1 MRGIEE
7 RTALIFGGKSGIG
20 AAVSNLFERSG
31 IRICV
36 ADLFEADEL
45 STSETARAIAC
56 DVTNPEAVRHAVDR
70 ALESFGHIDI
80 LVNNAGTGTPA
91 QCLHEVSLY
100 EWQRVFDVNVNGTLH
115 AIQAVLP
122 HMLERSFGRIINTA
136 SQLAHR
142 PAPRQAAYCA
152 SKAALVALSVS
163 LAQEVASKGITV
175 NCVCPGPTDTQMWH
189 ASDPAWKEW
198 KISQL
203 PIGRIGTADEIA
215 SAYLY
220 LASDE
225 AAFMVGQSLSPNGG
239 DVMW

>member
-1 MRGIEE
+1 MPEFKG

-20 AAVSNLFERSG
+20 AAVRDLFERSG
-31 IRICV
+31 IRVCV
-36 ADLFEADEL
+36 ADRFEADEL
-45 STSETARAIAC
+45 SSSETAIRIAC
-56 DVTNPEAVRHAVDR
+56 DVTNAQAVRLVVDR
-70 ALESFGHIDI
+70 ALETLGHIDI

-91 QCLHEVSLY
+91 LDFHEVPLQ
-100 EWQRVFDVNVNGTLH
+100 EWRRVFDVNLDGTLH

-122 HMLERSFGRIINTA
+122 HMLQRGFGRIINTA
-136 SQLAHR
+136 SQLAHK
-142 PAPRQAAYCA
+142 PAPQQAAYCA

-163 LAQEVASKGITV
+163 LAQEVASQGITV
-175 NCVCPGPTDTQMWH
+175 NCVCPGPTDTPMWH

-203 PIGRIGTADEIA
+203 PIRRIGTVEEVA

-225 AAFMVGQSLSPNGG
+225 AAFIVGQSLSPNGG

>member
-1 MRGIEE
+1 MPGIVG

-31 IRICV
+31 IRVCT
-36 ADLFEADEL
+36 ADMFGVEEL
-45 STSETARAIAC
+45 SSSGAGSRIAC
-56 DVTNPEAVRHAVDR
+56 DVTDVNAVRLAVER
-70 ALESFGHIDI
+70 TLETLGHIDI

-91 QCLHEVSLY
+91 QDINEVTY
-100 EWQRVFDVNVNGTLH
+100 QEWRRVFDVNVDGTLH

-122 HMLERSFGRIINTA
+122 HMLERRFGRIINTA

-142 PAPRQAAYCA
+142 PAPRQSAYCA
-152 SKAALVALSVS
+152 SKAALIALSVS

-189 ASDPAWKEW
+189 ASDPDWKEW
-198 KISQL
+198 KVTQL
-203 PIGRIGTADEIA
+203 PIGRIGTVEEIA

-225 AAFMVGQSLSPNGG
+225 AAFMIGQSLSPNGG

>member
-1 MRGIEE
+1 MRGIEG
-7 RTALIFGGKSGIG
+7 RTALVFGGKSGIG
-20 AAVSNLFERSG
+20 AAVVNLFETSG
-31 IRICV
+31 IRVCT
-36 ADLFEADEL
+36 ADMFSAGEL
-45 STSETARAIAC
+45 PLGETDSRIAC
-56 DVTNPEAVRHAVDR
+56 DVTDADAVRSVVER
-70 ALESFGHIDI
+70 AIEQLGHIDI

-91 QCLHEVSLY
+91 CDLIAVTY
-100 EWQRVFDVNVNGTLH
+100 EEWRRVFDVNLDGTLH

-122 HMLERSFGRIINTA
+122 HMLERRFGRIINTA

-152 SKAALVALSVS
+152 SKAALVAFSAS
-163 LAQEVASKGITV
+163 LAQEVASNGITV

-198 KISQL
+198 KVAQL
-203 PIGRIGTADEIA
+203 PIGRIGTVEEIA

>member
-1 MRGIEE
+1 MPEFKG

-20 AAVSNLFERSG
+20 AAVRDLFERSG
-31 IRICV
+31 IRVCV
-36 ADLFEADEL
+36 ADRFEADEL
-45 STSETARAIAC
+45 SSSETAIRIAC
-56 DVTNPEAVRHAVDR
+56 DVTNAQAVRLVVDR
-70 ALESFGHIDI
+70 ALERLGHIDI

-91 QCLHEVSLY
+91 LDFHEVPLQ
-100 EWQRVFDVNVNGTLH
+100 EWRRVFDVNLDGTLH

-122 HMLERSFGRIINTA
+122 HMLQRGFGRIINTA
-136 SQLAHR
+136 SQLAHK
-142 PAPRQAAYCA
+142 PAPQQAAYCA

-163 LAQEVASKGITV
+163 LAQEVASQGITV
-175 NCVCPGPTDTQMWH
+175 NCVCPGPTDTPMWH

-203 PIGRIGTADEIA
+203 PIRRIGTVEEVA

-225 AAFMVGQSLSPNGG
+225 AAFIVGQSLSPNGG